1 MKRLKKFNESK
12 NDSEIYDKEDIESI
26 TRIVLDLENLIFDD
40 LGIEIE
46 KSDNF
51 SRGLEENQYFISF
64 YPERTIKE
72 LLPDNLQKKDES
84 SKISVLFKISVSN
97 KYKSE
102 LVELIEHYFDGR
114 LKQEGYEFK
123 KVINKETIPA
133 STDQQYKQYYYFSY
147 LIDI

>member
-1 MKRLKKFNESK
+1 MKHLKKFNESK
-12 NDSEIYDKEDIESI
+12 NDSEIYDKEDLESI
-26 TRIVLDLENLIFDD
+26 TRIVLDLENLIFDN

-72 LLPDNLQKKDES
+72 LLPDRLQNKDVC
-84 SKISVLFKISVSN
+84 SKISVLFKISVSD
-97 KYKSE
+97 KSE
-102 LVELIEHYFDGR
+102 LEELIEHYFDGR
-114 LKQEGYEFK
+114 LKQEGYEFQK
-123 KVINKETIPA
+123 EINKQIIPA
-133 STDQQYKQYYYFSY
+133 STYQQYKQYYYFSY